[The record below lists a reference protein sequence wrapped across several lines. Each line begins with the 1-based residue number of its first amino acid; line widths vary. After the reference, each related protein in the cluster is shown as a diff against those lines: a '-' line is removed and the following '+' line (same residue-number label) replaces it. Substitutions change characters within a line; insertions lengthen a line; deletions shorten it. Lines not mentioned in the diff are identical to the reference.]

1 MDNLS
6 ILLEKD
12 QLTSE
17 ERDLVLN
24 ILRKEVRDPFLID
37 KLLKHNIL
45 NTITVDLYLNKS
57 SDDQVKTILS
67 GSIPIIPKD
76 IPVVVFLVIKSYPH
90 LYKELFQ
97 YLIKLDNT
105 NRKSL
110 IKTAI
115 FDGEYLYF
123 LTKLLKNDVVFVTEL
138 IARSKVDNHIFEIL
152 INSTEPEVLFR
163 ISNLRNILE
172 KNIDFIKS
180 LLANPYTPD
189 ESVIALKQLLVD
201 TDYAEPEK
209 EDKVET
215 ASEDKKDIQEDNED
229 ILPHEIHKDIE
240 ENLSQK
246 ISKMSIPEKIKLAL
260 KGNKSA
266 RMFLI
271 RDPNKQISLSV
282 LSNPKITED
291 EISFIVKSKSTAE
304 HIMREIAKNNTWSN
318 NYLIVRDMVFN
329 PKTPIDI
336 SMNFLGKL
344 SVSDVEKLSKS
355 KEVPSALKNQAL
367 RIFMAKTGKK

>member
-1 MDNLS
+1 VDNLS

-291 EISFIVKSKSTAE
+291 EISFIVKSKSTPE

>member
-291 EISFIVKSKSTAE
+291 EISFIVKSKSTPE

>member
-1 MDNLS
+1 VDNLS

-189 ESVIALKQLLVD
+189 ESVISLKQLLVD

-291 EISFIVKSKSTAE
+291 EISFIVKSKSTPE

-336 SMNFLGKL
+336 SMNFIGKL